1 MRLLIGLLCAGSLVA
16 AVCLSAGQETP
27 NARRSDSGS
36 AKPAPGAAAKDK
48 QSEAQKPGTAAAEK
62 KKTLSSEKAGAE
74 AQKTSEAPSAD
85 EMAIWKTAE
94 SFIEAYKKGDA
105 QAAASHFTANAE
117 YIDEDGDTF
126 IGREEIE
133 QNFARFFGENDGAAL
148 EINIDSVRF
157 VDPAVAV
164 EDGTTTIRRRDG
176 PVRAHSRYVA
186 VHMQS
191 GGKWLVATVR
201 ENAPRGERRHR
212 EQLQQLD
219 WLVGEW
225 LDESDE
231 SIVAFTCRP
240 IDDGNFLLR
249 EFTVTVAGDK
259 VISGSQRIGWD
270 PITSRLRAWTF
281 DSQGGHFEGVW
292 HRDGDSWV
300 LNSTGVTA
308 DGETASGTG
317 IFTFVNPHTL
327 TWQAVNYEV
336 EGVRRPDSELY
347 TLVRVGPAPEISER
361 EESKVSERES
371 KQ

>member
-1 MRLLIGLLCAGSLVA
+1 MILMCAALCVA
-16 AVCLSAGQETP
+16 AFCISSGQESPTAP
-27 NARRSDSGS
+27 RPDSRR
-36 AKPAPGAAAKDK
+36 AKPAPRAAAQNNQASAPRDATKPPNAAAAKKPADK
-48 QSEAQKPGTAAAEK
+48 SPDEKQKPSGA
-62 KKTLSSEKAGAE
+62 SS
-74 AQKTSEAPSAD
+74 SD
-85 EMAIWKTAE
+85 ETGILKTAE
-94 SFIEAYKKGDA
+94 SFIQAYEKGDA
-105 QAAASHFTANAE
+105 KAAAAHFTADAE
-117 YIDEDGDTF
+117 YIDEDGDAF

-148 EINIDSVRF
+148 EIKIDSIRF
-157 VDPAVAV
+157 VDPAVAI

-176 PVRAHSRYVA
+176 SIRAHNRYVA
-186 VHMQS
+186 VHTKS

-201 ENAPRGERRHR
+201 ENAPKGERRHR

-225 LDESDE
+225 LDEADE
-231 SIVAFTCRP
+231 SIVTFTCRP
-240 IDDGNFLLR
+240 VDDGNFLLR

-281 DSQGGHFEGVW
+281 DSLGGHFEGVW

-308 DGETASGTG
+308 DGETASGTS
-317 IFTFVNPHTL
+317 IFTFVNAHRM
-327 TWQAVNYEV
+327 TWQAVNLEI
-336 EGVRRPDSELY
+336 EGARTPDSELY
-347 TLVRVGPAPEISER
+347 TLVRVGPAPDVPER

-371 KQ
+371 K